1 MNTRFGSTL
10 LDYQNCEPD
19 HYFLDDDPYDPV
31 REMEEENTRK
41 EAIAKFHGI
50 TVKDLEEIEKYGGEM
65 K

>member
-19 HYFLDDDPYDPV
+19 EYFLDDDPV
-31 REMEEENTRK
+31 REMEEENARK

-50 TVKDLEEIEKYGGEM
+50 TVKDLEEIEKY
-65 K
+65 